1 VTTVSSLSG
10 AATVQQQQRARTKI
24 VATVGPACREEKQLA
39 SLVEAGVDVFRL
51 NMAHG
56 DLADHEEVLDRIR
69 RVSDALN
76 QPVGVLVDLGGPKI
90 RLGEL
95 PGGQIDC
102 QHGSEFTF
110 VRGEEVTEPG
120 ELVTNYPGLIDEL
133 HVNDRVMLVDGTVR
147 LDVCERGADWVRC
160 RVSQPGL
167 IRSRQGVNLPGVK
180 IGLPAMSDIDRKHAV
195 WAASH
200 GVDFVSLSFVRS
212 PKEVNELK
220 WMLRYH
226 DSPAKV
232 IAKIEKQEALDELD
246 EIVIAA
252 DGVMVARGDLGV
264 EIDVARM
271 PVVQKHI
278 VAACNRYD
286 KPVIIAT
293 QMLDSM
299 QHSRQPSRAEVT
311 DVANAILDGCDAC
324 MLSGETAVG
333 EYPQAAVEMMNRIAL
348 ATEPLM
354 RNRPS
359 MPPPVVLPDDL
370 KRITQAVVVGAANI
384 AQELDARLAVVV
396 SHSGASALAM
406 SKRRNMVPIVGVSDR
421 MEALRQ
427 MSLYWN
433 VIPLPGAPTTDSIQ
447 LLQYVEEWGQ
457 REGLLAPGNFVV
469 LVAGVA
475 LASRGHNMVRVHEVG
490 AG

>member
-1 VTTVSSLSG
+1 MTTAISPSSTS
-10 AATVQQQQRARTKI
+10 TVKKNQRARTKI
-24 VATVGPACREEKQLA
+24 VATVGPACRDEAQLA
-39 SLVEAGVDVFRL
+39 ALIEAGVDVFRL

-56 DLADHEEVLDRIR
+56 ELAHHEEVLERIR
-69 RVSDALN
+69 RISDEIN
-76 QPVGVLVDLGGPKI
+76 NPVGVLVDLAGPKI

-95 PGGQIDC
+95 TGGQIDC
-102 QHGSEFTF
+102 QHGSELTF
-110 VRGEEVTEPG
+110 VRGDHVSDAS

-160 RVSQPGL
+160 RVTQPGL

-180 IGLPAMSDIDRKHAV
+180 IGLPAMSEDDRKHAV
-195 WAASH
+195 WAAAK

-220 WMLRYH
+220 WLLRYH
-226 DSPAKV
+226 DSHAKV
-232 IAKIEKQEALDELD
+232 IAKIEKQEAIDQLD

-264 EIDVARM
+264 EIDVASM
-271 PVVQKHI
+271 PVVQKQI

-333 EYPQAAVEMMNRIAL
+333 EYPRAAVEMMNRIAL

-359 MPPPVVLPDDL
+359 MPPPVILPDDL

-406 SKRRNMVPIVGVSDR
+406 SKRRNLVPIVGVSDKI
-421 MEALRQ
+421 ETLRQ
-427 MSLYWN
+427 MALYWN
-433 VIPLPGAPTTDSIQ
+433 VIPLPGAPTVDSIQ

-475 LASRGHNMVRVHEVG
+475 LASRGHNMVRVHEIG